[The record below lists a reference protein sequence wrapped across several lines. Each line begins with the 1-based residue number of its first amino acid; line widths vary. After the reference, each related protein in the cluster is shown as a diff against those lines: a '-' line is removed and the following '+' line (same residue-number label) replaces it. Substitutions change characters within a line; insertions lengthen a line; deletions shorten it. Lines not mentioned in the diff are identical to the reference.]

1 MQKYSA
7 IICSF
12 ITLIH
17 GIGLN
22 HAAHYVSKNDAK
34 EDYKPQPTSHIR
46 TSTATM
52 ENRAII
58 HNLNHNNWIIT
69 SKPPPIHDT
78 QIENQPYTDTESTY
92 SPAKYKI
99 VDYNNVDVVYNKH
112 SLDNS
117 QYQFLEN
124 IYDLKQQRRSS
135 LLKQLQSQKQELSR
149 GYADFIYDP
158 YQLATTPKETTVSSN
173 DHYKTRY
180 LASYVTPSPSHSEM
194 HPNLHHH
201 IPRINYKKTPIVSHA
216 TGSEPS
222 PMTTTSIKSLTS
234 MENMQ
239 QFLTKVNGVK
249 YIRNNKL
256 NDYDNTA
263 EVVSE
268 FVKPVNKEGSKQYL
282 FAPMR
287 PSLERELPYSSNT
300 LPYPPSFISITT
312 TEKPLFSYKSEYH
325 KIPDLFSHRQSK
337 SLWDSYIPSWQIT
350 KMLQQFKN
358 KTVFNNKNNL
368 HTLAFTRQYKNDREK
383 TNI

>member
-1 MQKYSA
+1 MQKYLA
-7 IICSF
+7 IIFSF
-12 ITLIH
+12 IILIH
-17 GIGLN
+17 SIGLN
-22 HAAHYVSKNDAK
+22 HAALYVYKNDTK
-34 EDYKPQPTSHIR
+34 EDYKRQPTSNIN
-46 TSTATM
+46 TATT
-52 ENRAII
+52 ENRESI
-58 HNLNHNNWIIT
+58 HHLNHNNWNFHNT
-69 SKPPPIHDT
+69 SKNLPIHDT
-78 QIENQPYTDTESTY
+78 QIENRPYTDTESTY

-99 VDYNNVDVVYNKH
+99 VNYNNVDVVYNKH
-112 SLDNS
+112 PLDNS

-124 IYDLKQQRRSS
+124 IYDLKQRGRSS

-201 IPRINYKKTPIVSHA
+201 IPRINNKKTAIVSHA
-216 TGSEPS
+216 TGNEPS

-234 MENMQ
+234 IENMQ

-312 TEKPLFSYKSEYH
+312 TEKPLFSFKSEHH

-350 KMLQQFKN
+350 KMLQQY
-358 KTVFNNKNNL
+358 KTKPVFNNKNNL
-368 HTLAFTRQYKNDREK
+368 HTLAFARQYKNEREK
-383 TNI
+383 RNV